1 MRAVVHE
8 RYGPPEVLR
17 VAEVER
23 PVPAEGEVLVRV
35 LASSV
40 TRSDCGFRNTEY
52 WFSRFLTGVVR
63 PKRIVCGMEFAGVVE
78 EVGSAVTGLAAGD
91 EVFGIKGGAN
101 AEFVCVAE
109 DGVIAR
115 KPSGLSFQEAAV
127 VADGGLSALTML
139 PALGPIEGRHI
150 AVYGAS
156 GSIGTAAVQVA
167 KHLGARVTAVTETKH
182 VELVRSLG
190 ADEVVDYLHEDWTR
204 GGPYDGVF
212 DAVGK
217 SSFRKAR
224 RPLKPGSAY
233 VSADLGYLW
242 HLPLLMLATRWIG
255 KRRAKL
261 GLARYRQEDLLR
273 LRDLVEAGEY
283 RPVIDRVYG
292 MDEVVQAARYVESKR
307 KVGNVGLTIG

>member
-1 MRAVVHE
+1 MRAVLHE

-17 VAEVER
+17 VGEVPR
-23 PVPAEGEVLVRV
+23 PAPAENEVLVRV
-35 LASSV
+35 HASSV

-52 WFSRFLTGVVR
+52 WFSRFLTGVRR
-63 PKRIVCGMEFAGVVE
+63 PKRIVSGMEFAGVVE
-78 EVGSAVTGLAAGD
+78 EVGSGVTTLAAGD

-101 AEFVCVAE
+101 AQYVCVAE
-109 DGVIAR
+109 DGVIAP

-127 VADGGLSALTML
+127 VPDGGLSALSML
-139 PALGPIEGRHI
+139 PALGPLEGRHI

-167 KHLGARVTAVTETKH
+167 KHLGARVTAVTETAH

-190 ADEVVDYLHEDWTR
+190 ADEVVDYLQEDWTR
-204 GGPYDGVF
+204 RGPYDGVF

-224 RPLKPGSAY
+224 RALRPGAAY

-242 HLPLLMLATRWIG
+242 HGPILILATRWIG
-255 KRRAKL
+255 TRKAKL
-261 GLARYRQEDLLR
+261 GLARYRRDDLLR
-273 LRDLVEAGEY
+273 LRGLVEAGEY
-283 RPVIDRVYG
+283 RPVLDRVYQL
-292 MDEVVQAARYVESKR
+292 DDVVEAARYVESKR
-307 KVGNVGLTIG
+307 KAGNVGLAIP